1 MIYYTS
7 EGKPYIKYASD
18 QIDEILKALGT
29 AQLKFTELAQSGR
42 NSFTKIQNILL

>member
-1 MIYYTS
+1 MIYYTN

-42 NSFTKIQNILL
+42 NSFYKDSKY